1 MALDTKLD
9 FSLHLKN
16 VQNRV
21 YKTTGLSGKLQNT
34 LPRTWL
40 ITISNSFRPHLDYGN
55 IIFEWAYSTLFHQN
69 SQSIQYSITITGT
82 VIGTSREKLY
92 QEKALNLFKKDAG
105 IENLVAYSK

>member
-55 IIFEWAYSTLFHQN
+55 IIFE
-69 SQSIQYSITITGT
+69 
-82 VIGTSREKLY
+82 
-92 QEKALNLFKKDAG
+92 
-105 IENLVAYSK
+105 

>member
-34 LPRTWL
+34 LPRTSL

-55 IIFEWAYSTLFHQN
+55 NF
-69 SQSIQYSITITGT
+69 
-82 VIGTSREKLY
+82 
-92 QEKALNLFKKDAG
+92 
-105 IENLVAYSK
+105 